1 MPARPP
7 HPPRANR
14 GATLAPRRLR
24 PGGAMARFDRLPPDL
39 RAWLCAAALPWSAR
53 FAARIWTRALA
64 ETGRPEAALARLTQA
79 EARALAREAAVVWG
93 PGHPAGQGGA
103 QPPAGAR
110 NCLASFSRWP

>member
-1 MPARPP
+1 MPARTP

-24 PGGAMARFDRLPPDL
+24 PGGAMARFDRLPPPL
-39 RAWLCAAALPWSAR
+39 RAWLSAAALPWSPR
-53 FAARIWTRALA
+53 SAARIWSRALA
-64 ETGRPEAALARLTQA
+64 ETGRPDAALARLAQA
-79 EARALAREAAVVWG
+79 EARALAREAAAIWG
-93 PGHPAGQGGA
+93 PGHPAGQGAA